1 MSPPDGRRHVVI
13 VGGGFGGLGCAQRLA
28 DHDNVKVTLIDRNNY
43 HQFQPLLYQ
52 VATSLL
58 SPSDIAHSLR
68 AVFAR
73 HENVDVKLAE
83 ISAVDTKTKTVRST
97 DGEEWTADALVLAAG
112 SQPNFFHT
120 PGAAE
125 HAFPLYS
132 LDNAT
137 NLRSRILGLLE
148 QVDRNPK
155 LIDRGALNFVIVG
168 GGPTGVEVA
177 GALADM
183 INVTVPDEYH
193 SFDATAAHIQLLDY
207 GHALL
212 KPFSDKAHAYVAKV
226 LTERNVELRLG
237 TGVKEVGPGHAK
249 TSDGAVIASRCVIWG
264 GGIMAAPVAAE
275 CGLAQGHGGRIDAQ
289 PDLTLAGSPGVYVV
303 GDIAN
308 IPGPDKQP
316 LPQLGSVALQSGQ
329 AAADN
334 ILAEF
339 DGKPRTEFAYRD
351 KGIMAMIGRGAAI
364 AEVGKNHHEVH
375 GQLAHMAWLGVH
387 ASLMTGTRDK
397 IEAIVDWSWDRFS
410 KTGGP
415 HILDRGDAADIGWED
430 DPVGD
435 SSAPA
440 PDVDPSAAA
449 AHAPD

>member
-1 MSPPDGRRHVVI
+1 VI
-13 VGGGFGGLGCAQRLA
+13 VGGGFAGLGCAQRLVE
-28 DHDNVKVTLIDRNNY
+28 HDEVEVTLIDRNNY

-58 SPSDIAHSLR
+58 APSDIAHSLR
-68 AVFAR
+68 AVFSGQ
-73 HENVDVKLAE
+73 HNVDVKLAE
-83 ISAVDTKTKTVRST
+83 ISAVETATKTVRSS

-125 HAFPLYS
+125 NAFPLYS

-137 NLRSRILGLLE
+137 NLRSRILGILE
-148 QVDRNPK
+148 QADRNPD
-155 LIDRGALNFVIVG
+155 LVQRGALNFVIVG

-183 INVTVPDEYH
+183 VRETVPPEYRGIDPQSTRIILVDH
-193 SFDATAAHIQLLDY
+193 GD
-207 GHALL
+207 ALL
-212 KPFSDKAHAYVAKV
+212 APFSDKAHKYVAKV
-226 LTERNVELRLG
+226 LTDRNVELRLG
-237 TGVKEVGPGHAK
+237 TAVKEVGTGHALL
-249 TSDGAVIASRCVIWG
+249 SDGAVIPTRCVIWG
-264 GGIMAAPVAAE
+264 GGITAAPVAAE
-275 CGLAQGHGGRIDAQ
+275 CGLAQGKGGRIDAQ
-289 PDLTLAGSPGVYVV
+289 PDLTLADTPGVYVV

-308 IPGPDKQP
+308 IAGVDGHT

-329 AAADN
+329 AAAEN
-334 ILAEF
+334 ILADF
-339 DGKPRTEFAYRD
+339 AGKPRTEFAYRD

-397 IEAIVDWSWDRFS
+397 IEAIIDWGWDRFT

-415 HILDRGDAADIGWED
+415 HVLDRGEAADIDWED
-430 DPVGD
+430 DPAV
-435 SSAPA
+435 
-440 PDVDPSAAA
+440 VPSEPQSKPQTTDTIA
-449 AHAPD
+449 

>member
-1 MSPPDGRRHVVI
+1 MPDDKYKHRVVI
-13 VGGGFGGLGCAQRLA
+13 VGGGFAGLGCAQQLA
-28 DHDNVKVTLIDRNNY
+28 DHDDVEITLIDRNNY

-58 SPSDIAHSLR
+58 SGSDIAHSLR
-68 AVFAR
+68 EVFADR
-73 HENVDVKLAE
+73 DNVDVKLAE
-83 ISAVDTKTKTVRST
+83 ISTVDIAAKTVTST
-97 DGEEWTADALVLAAG
+97 DGGTWTGDALVLAAG
-112 SQPNFFHT
+112 SQPNFFGT

-125 HAFPLYS
+125 HSFPLYS

-148 QVDRNPK
+148 HVDRNPK
-155 LIDRGALNFVIVG
+155 LIERGALNFVIVG

-183 INVTVPDEYH
+183 VNVTVPAEYH
-193 SFDATAAHIQLLDY
+193 GFDAGDARIYLLDH
-207 GHALL
+207 GDAVL

-226 LTERNVELRLG
+226 LTDRKVQLRLS
-237 TGVKEVGPGHAK
+237 TGVEEVGSGHARF
-249 TSDGAVIASRCVIWG
+249 SDGTVVPTRCVIWG
-264 GGIMAAPVAAE
+264 GGISAAAVAAN
-275 CGLAQGHGGRIDAQ
+275 CGLAQGRGGRIDAQ
-289 PDLTLAGSPGVYVV
+289 PDLTYAGTPGVYVV

-308 IPGPDKQP
+308 IAGPDGEI
-316 LPQLGSVALQSGQ
+316 LPQLGSVALQSGK

-339 DGKPRTEFAYRD
+339 AGKPRKPFAYRD

-375 GQLAHMAWLGVH
+375 GQLAHVAWMGVH

-397 IEAIVDWSWDRFS
+397 IEAIIDWSWDRFT

-415 HILDRGDAADIGWED
+415 HVLDRGDAAVIDWED
-430 DPVGD
+430 DPAVT
-435 SSAPA
+435 SSGTLVTPA
-440 PDVDPSAAA
+440 
-449 AHAPD
+449 